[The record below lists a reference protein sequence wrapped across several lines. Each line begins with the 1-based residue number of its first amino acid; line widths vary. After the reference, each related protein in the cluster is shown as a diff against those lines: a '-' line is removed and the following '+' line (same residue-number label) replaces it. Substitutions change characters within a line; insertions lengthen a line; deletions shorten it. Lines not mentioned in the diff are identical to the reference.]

1 VLGADLRIFKTK
13 VFARFAR
20 GQRIRD
26 GDLHEAVERADRGSI
41 DADLGGGVIK
51 QRLARK
57 GQGRSGGFRL
67 LLAFRGEDRAVFIHG
82 FAKSER
88 DNIDDKELR
97 TLREIAAGLLKA
109 NIAQLEKEV
118 AAGRLQEVRDGK
130 KNEGTKPVD
139 GSPA

>member
-1 VLGADLRIFKTK
+1 MHD
-13 VFARFAR
+13 
-20 GQRIRD
+20 
-26 GDLHEAVERADRGSI
+26 AVERASRGSI
-41 DADLGGGVIK
+41 DADLGSGVIK

-67 LLAFRGEDRAVFIHG
+67 LLAFRRKDRAVFIYG
-82 FAKSER
+82 FAKNER

-109 NIAQLEKEV
+109 NVAQLEREV
-118 AAGRLQEVRDGK
+118 AVGRLQEVRDGK
-130 KNEGTKPVD
+130 KNEDTKSVD